1 MWLQSIQQAIEYI
14 EEHLTEELK
23 VEQIAKVAHSS
34 SFHFQRAFS
43 ILTGM
48 SVGEYIRGRRLTLAA
63 QEIASNQCKIIDVA
77 YKYGYETPEAFAKA
91 FRKQHGMKPSD
102 VRKEAGMIH
111 SYNKLVIHVQL
122 KGADPMQYKIVE
134 KEGFRVVGVK
144 RTFSCVNGEQTKEIT
159 KFWQNIY
166 EDGTND
172 QLFPLNT
179 GEIQGVIGVCD
190 MGENN
195 LMDYWIATN
204 YAGEDTKG
212 FETFTVPA
220 AKWAVFEVKGAMPTA
235 ITTMWEKIY
244 QEWLPSNAYE
254 LTNGPELEVYSNGD
268 ATSPDYYSE
277 IWLPIK

>member
-1 MWLQSIQQAIEYI
+1 MWLHSIQQAIEYI
-14 EEHLTEELK
+14 DNHLTEDLK
-23 VEQIAKVAHSS
+23 IEQIAKVAHSS

-48 SVGEYIRGRRLTLAA
+48 TVSEYIRGRRLTLAA
-63 QEIASNQCKIIDVA
+63 QEIASSPCKIIDVA

-91 FRKQHGMKPSD
+91 FRKQHGMKPTD

-134 KEGFRVVGVK
+134 KESFQVVGVK
-144 RTFSCVNGEQTKEIT
+144 RTFSCANGEQSKEIT
-159 KFWQNIY
+159 KFWQDFY
-166 EDGTND
+166 EDGTNEH
-172 QLFPLNT
+172 LFPLNT
-179 GEIQGVIGVCD
+179 GEINGVIGVCD

-212 FETFTVPA
+212 FDTFMVPA

-235 ITTMWEKIY
+235 ITTMVEKIY

-254 LTNGPELEVYSNGD
+254 LANGPELEVYSDGD
-268 ATSPDYYSE
+268 TSSADYYSE

>member
-23 VEQIAKVAHSS
+23 IEHIAKVSHSS

-63 QEIASNQCKIIDVA
+63 QEIASSHCKIIDVA
-77 YKYGYETPEAFAKA
+77 CKYGYETPEAFAKA

-102 VRKEAGMIH
+102 VRKEARMIH

-134 KEGFRVVGVK
+134 KESFRVVGVR
-144 RTFSCVNGEQTKEIT
+144 RTFSCANGEQSKEIT
-159 KFWQNIY
+159 KYWQDIY
-166 EDGTND
+166 KDGTNNR
-172 QLFPLNT
+172 LFPLNT
-179 GEIQGVIGVCD
+179 GDIKGVIGVCD
-190 MGENN
+190 MGGNN

-212 FETFTVPA
+212 FETFTVPT

-254 LTNGPELEVYSNGD
+254 LTNGPELEVYSDGD
-268 ATSPDYYSE
+268 TLSPDYRSE

>member
-14 EEHLTEELK
+14 EEHLTEDLK
-23 VEQIAKVAHSS
+23 IEHISKVAHSS

-63 QEIASNQCKIIDVA
+63 QEIAISDCKIIDVA

-91 FRKQHGMKPSD
+91 FRKQHGMKPSN
-102 VRKEAGMIH
+102 VRKEASMIH

-122 KGADPMQYKIVE
+122 KGAEPMQYKIVE
-134 KEGFRVVGVK
+134 KESFQVVGVK
-144 RTFSCVNGEQTKEIT
+144 RTFSCGNGEQTKGIT
-159 KFWQNIY
+159 KFWQDIY
-166 EDGTND
+166 EDGTSNS
-172 QLFPLNT
+172 LFPLNT
-179 GEIQGVIGVCD
+179 GEINGVIGVCD

-204 YAGEDTKG
+204 YAGKDTKG

-254 LTNGPELEVYSNGD
+254 LTNGPELEVYSDGD
-268 ATSPDYYSE
+268 SSSPDYHSE

>member
-23 VEQIAKVAHSS
+23 IEHIAKVSHSS

-63 QEIASNQCKIIDVA
+63 QEIASSHCKIIDVA
-77 YKYGYETPEAFAKA
+77 CKYGYETPEAFAKA

-102 VRKEAGMIH
+102 VRKEARMIH

-134 KEGFRVVGVK
+134 KESFRVVGVR
-144 RTFSCVNGEQTKEIT
+144 RTFSCENGEQSKEIT
-159 KFWQNIY
+159 KFWQDIY

-179 GEIQGVIGVCD
+179 GDIKGVIGVCD
-190 MGENN
+190 MAGNN
-195 LMDYWIATN
+195 FMDYWIATN
-204 YAGEDTKG
+204 YAGEDTKE

-254 LTNGPELEVYSNGD
+254 LMNGPELEVYSDGD
-268 ATSPDYYSE
+268 TSSPDYYSE